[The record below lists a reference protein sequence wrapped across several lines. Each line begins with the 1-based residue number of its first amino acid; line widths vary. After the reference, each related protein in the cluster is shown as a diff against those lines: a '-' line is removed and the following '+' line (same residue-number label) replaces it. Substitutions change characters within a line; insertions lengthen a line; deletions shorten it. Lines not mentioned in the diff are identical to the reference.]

1 MKKVFKMILYF
12 FLTVLGIII
21 CLMIFLDIYYSVLQ
35 KKQEKTDKQLV
46 ARSKV
51 IPAANDIPAASSS
64 VAGEL
69 LNLIPVPQKIR
80 FTGGEYKFRQ
90 SLVYSVTDS
99 LKKKT
104 GDFLDMIPGVT
115 ASFSSSGDN
124 IQFILNK
131 EVPIQ
136 GYIMDIKPGKIVI
149 QYSNEQ
155 GMYYS
160 IVSLKVLK
168 QNYSGTIP
176 CVYIEDSPDLE
187 VRGLMLDISRNK
199 VPTKKTLLQIASMLA
214 DLKYNH
220 LELYIEGFS
229 FAYPAFKNLWEGKST
244 PVTGD
249 EIRELDSFCRTH
261 FIDLAANQNSLGHMM
276 AWLATD
282 QYKDLAECPKGYKM
296 FGLINAKTTLDPSD
310 PRSLDLI
317 SRMTDDLLP
326 YFSSHDFNV
335 NLDEPFELGKG
346 KSKELCAKKGE
357 GDVYL
362 DYALKLHDMV
372 LSKNKK
378 MMMWADIVLRHPDLI
393 PKIPKDITLLDW
405 GYESSYPYE
414 RHCKLLQSSGLKY
427 MVCPGTNSWTSIT
440 GRTDNMLA
448 TIEVATTNGVK
459 YGASGMLITDWG
471 DMGHWQYLPVSYAGY
486 AAGAALSWN
495 SKSARSLPLAAFL
508 NSYVFKDGNSIM
520 GDLVLDLG
528 RYNRFEEF
536 PLFNMTTT
544 MLSMQFGLRDKILI
558 SAIFEKVIK
567 GASDLMSDLAP
578 EMITLV
584 NNNYNNRRSFDYNG
598 LAKFLNEKDALL
610 KKAGLSTADS
620 LIVRDEYSNAIRL
633 IRLGS
638 ALQSYVDYKYTLT
651 MAEEKSRL
659 KNISD
664 LGKLYLSEN
673 KRLWLERNKPG
684 EYDTSI
690 AVLNTLIKQADDRL
704 LLLERSPVSR
714 GINRLLE
721 RIGTAGA
728 VIYIRSAS

>member
-1 MKKVFKMILYF
+1 
-12 FLTVLGIII
+12 
-21 CLMIFLDIYYSVLQ
+21 MIFLDIYYSVLQ
-35 KKQEKTDKQLV
+35 KKQEKTDQQLV
-46 ARSKV
+46 ARAKI
-51 IPAANDIPAASSS
+51 IPAAKDIPAASSS

-69 LNLIPVPQKIR
+69 LKLIPVPQKVR
-80 FTGGEYKFRQ
+80 FTGGEYKFRK

-104 GDFLDMIPGVT
+104 GDFLDMIPGMT
-115 ASFSSSGDN
+115 SSFSSSGDN

-131 EVPIQ
+131 EVPVQ

-155 GMYYS
+155 GLYYS

-199 VPTKKTLLQIASMLA
+199 VPTKETLLQIASLLA

-229 FAYPAFKNLWEGKST
+229 FAYPTFKNLWEGKTT

-249 EIRELDSFCRTH
+249 EVRELDSFCRTH

-282 QYKDLAECPKGYKM
+282 QYKDLAECPGGFKM

-317 SRMTDDLLP
+317 SGMTDDLLP
-326 YFSSHDFNV
+326 NFSSHNFNV

-346 KSKELCAKKGE
+346 KSKEICAKKGE
-357 GDVYL
+357 GEVYL
-362 DYALKLHDMV
+362 DYALKLHDIV
-372 LSKNKK
+372 LSKHKN

-508 NSYVFKDGNSIM
+508 NSYVFKDRNSIM

-567 GASDLMSDLAP
+567 GVSDLMSDLAP

-598 LAKFLNEKDALL
+598 LAKFLDEEEALL
-610 KKAGLSTADS
+610 KKAGISTADS

-651 MAEEKSRL
+651 MGEEKSRL

-673 KRLWLERNKPG
+673 KRLWLARNKPG
-684 EYDTSI
+684 EYDASI
-690 AVLNTLIKQADDRL
+690 AVLDTLIKQADDRL
-704 LLLERSPVSR
+704 LLLEKSSVSR

-728 VIYIRSAS
+728 VLYIRSAS